1 MLYIRTTSN
10 ETPLYFMAFES
21 SAKVQFF
28 QILQHSVATFCDISK
43 IVNCMK
49 EEAEESQTDIVVLLL
64 SGVVRLNITKFQPLQ
79 KIRGQRLPPPVMPAG
94 QAVGSVCQIV
104 DGDARRRCKNCQHFC
119 NSYETAALSKAY
131 LKAFCRAVLTLRNFV
146 MCAQRLHGRRL
157 ATDGQVAPASPVYFS
172 NGGFYAH
179 VHAHPPKKMATI
191 SPTAEAFSSAIS
203 LSHFFV
209 CALRSHFRAKP

>member
-1 MLYIRTTSN
+1 M
-10 ETPLYFMAFES
+10 
-21 SAKVQFF
+21 
-28 QILQHSVATFCDISK
+28 
-43 IVNCMK
+43 
-49 EEAEESQTDIVVLLL
+49 LLL
-64 SGVVRLNITKFQPLQ
+64 GARLNITKFRSLLGR
-79 KIRGQRLPPPVMPAG
+79 IEARGRRYRPAG
-94 QAVGSVCQIV
+94 RPARSVCQL
-104 DGDARRRCKNCQHFC
+104 DDDASRCKNCQHFC

-172 NGGFYAH
+172 NSGFYAH